1 VSHDLDRRLAALA
14 EAVRLAEGR
23 LDEEPVVNAN
33 SVVAK
38 AGARL
43 GFGIE
48 NTVVA
53 LAGSTGVGKSQLF
66 NALSRSELAAV
77 SRRRPTTAVTQAAV
91 WGDGADPLLDW
102 LEVPRRHGLEP
113 GELEGL
119 VLLDLPDFD
128 SVEFHHRD
136 EADRVVALADLVLWV
151 AEPQKYADAALH
163 DRYLRP
169 LASHANAMAVALN
182 QSDLLSRADIA
193 AWRNDM
199 ARLLAE
205 DGLQDIPIVVVSA
218 RTGAGLE
225 ELRQLL
231 RERVAARRA
240 AVERLEA
247 DVADAAGALASASGT
262 GTPAGIRGDDR
273 ARLFV
278 ALEDAAG
285 VRGILHAVSAAH
297 RRRGALATGWPFVR
311 WILRFRPDPLRRL
324 RLPEAPQPS
333 VRTSRPAP
341 TDVQRAQVGTAT
353 RALAD
358 GATEGLPA
366 PWPRLARDAATNAE
380 DALPD
385 RLDRAVASTD
395 LHVSRPRWWRV
406 AAFVQRVFA
415 AATILGMLWLLA
427 LAVLGYLHVDE
438 VVPLPE
444 LWDVPIPTWLLLGGI
459 AAGLA
464 SAFAFRVVN
473 ALSAR
478 RRVRSAARSLRRQIG
493 EVAEELVLG
502 PLEAELESYGKLRDA
517 VEVASSGRQRH
528 RIRPKA
534 PVTSSSLGR

>member
-1 VSHDLDRRLAALA
+1 
-14 EAVRLAEGR
+14 
-23 LDEEPVVNAN
+23 
-33 SVVAK
+33 
-38 AGARL
+38 
-43 GFGIE
+43 
-48 NTVVA
+48 
-53 LAGSTGVGKSQLF
+53 
-66 NALSRSELAAV
+66 
-77 SRRRPTTAVTQAAV
+77 
-91 WGDGADPLLDW
+91 
-102 LEVPRRHGLEP
+102 
-113 GELEGL
+113 
-119 VLLDLPDFD
+119 
-128 SVEFHHRD
+128 
-136 EADRVVALADLVLWV
+136 
-151 AEPQKYADAALH
+151 
-163 DRYLRP
+163 
-169 LASHANAMAVALN
+169 
-182 QSDLLSRADIA
+182 
-193 AWRNDM
+193 M

-205 DGLQDIPIVVVSA
+205 DGLHDVPIVVVSA

-247 DVADAAGALASASGT
+247 DVADAAGALAKASGT
-262 GTPAGIRGDDR
+262 GTPAGMRGDDR
-273 ARLFV
+273 ARLL
-278 ALEDAAG
+278 ASLEDAAG
-285 VRGILHAVSAAH
+285 VPSILHAVSAAH

-324 RLPEAPQPS
+324 RLPETPQPS

-358 GATEGLPA
+358 RATEGLPA
-366 PWPRLARDAATNAE
+366 PWPRLVRDAATNAE

-385 RLDRAVASTD
+385 RLDRAVAGTD

-415 AATILGMLWLLA
+415 GATILGMLWLLA
-427 LAVLGYLHVDE
+427 LAVLGYLQVDD

-464 SAFAFRVVN
+464 CAFAFRVVN

-517 VEVASSGRQRH
+517 VEVASSGRQKH
-528 RIRPKA
+528 RVRPKA
-534 PVTSSSLGR
+534 PLTSSSLGR

>member
-205 DGLQDIPIVVVSA
+205 DGLHDVPIVVVSA

-464 SAFAFRVVN
+464 SAFAFSVVN